1 MQVLGR
7 MFKKIIQKLVI
18 VVQKIIMSVALFL
31 IYYLIFGLVVAFA
44 LLFNRKILTGGTR
57 LQNTNWFPASGYD
70 KDALDSKMQS

>member
-7 MFKKIIQKLVI
+7 MFKKIIQKLAI
-18 VVQKIIMSVALFL
+18 LVQKVIMDVSLFL
-31 IYYLIFGLVVAFA
+31 IYYLILGLAVVFA
-44 LLFNRKILTGGTR
+44 LLFNRKILTGGSR